1 MLAALTP
8 GHAIADCARRGI
20 AVFEKH
26 GLAEFGLPLF
36 GHGLGTCARTR
47 PFINLRSHDEVTPG
61 MVVALGAPVPAR
73 PGRHAARIP
82 RLIGEHGAEP
92 LLHRGPRPSPALNPF
107 FGART

>member
-61 MVVALGAPVPAR
+61 MVVALGTHLYR
-73 PGRHAARIP
+73 PGLGGM
-82 RLIGEHGAEP
+82 RLEY
-92 LLHRGPRPSPALNPF
+92 PS
-107 FGART
+107 